1 MSVPRILFAN
11 CERRIVGPEL
21 TGHIAGEILAAGL
34 RIDWIDLHKGGHLPV
49 DAGSHDGLVLPGG
62 EISVFDP
69 AHADIVDRL
78 CRLFLAFHAAG
89 KPVLGS
95 CLGAQI
101 MVRALGGRVERMDH
115 TEFGF
120 EPLTTTPEAEDDPIF
135 GPLAGTHRI
144 FEVHHDRFEFPPG
157 AVAMMRGIQE
167 PNQVFRIG
175 TAGYGFQCHFEVTR
189 ELALK
194 WILMMET
201 ELLPWLGPDGPS
213 RIARVRHEV
222 DTVLPA
228 ASDFARRVMQG
239 WIGLFGIQERVI
251 KSAVGCSR

>member
-11 CERRIVGPEL
+11 CERRIVGPEQ
-21 TGHIAGEILAAGL
+21 TGHIANEILAAGC
-34 RIDWIDLHKGGHLPV
+34 RIDWVDLHKDGDLPS
-49 DAGSHDGLVLPGG
+49 DTGSYDGLVLPGG

-69 AHADIVDRL
+69 AHSHIVDRL
-78 CRLFLAFHAAG
+78 CRLFLDFHAAG

-101 MVRALGGRVERMDH
+101 MVRALDGRVERMDY

-120 EPLTTTPEAEDDPIF
+120 EPLTTTPEAADDPVF

-144 FEVHHDRFEFPPG
+144 FELHHDRFEFPPG
-157 AVAMMRGIQE
+157 AVAMMRGLQE

-189 ELALK
+189 ELAMK
-194 WILMMET
+194 WIQMMET
-201 ELLPWLGPDGPS
+201 DLLPWLGPDGPS
-213 RIARVRHEV
+213 RIARVRQEV

-228 ASDFARRVMQG
+228 SSDFARRVMQG
-239 WIGLFGIQERVI
+239 WIGLFDVQGRTI
-251 KSAVGCSR
+251 KAETGYSR